1 MTDTHVLDQTPA
13 TPDHAP
19 ERPAE
24 QTLGLVA
31 MILSLTAVVTG
42 FNTPLAIAGLVVGI
56 IAARRESRRA
66 FALTGVWVGA
76 GILVLEF
83 LGLVG
88 MLGAGAATLL
98 LHVIAY

>member
-19 ERPAE
+19 ERPVE

-42 FNTPLAIAGLVVGI
+42 FNTPLAIAGLVAGI
-56 IAARRESRRA
+56 IAGV
-66 FALTGVWVGA
+66 FAWRTRST
-76 GILVLEF
+76 
-83 LGLVG
+83 LGTIIVG
-88 MLGAGAATLL
+88 MGMLHLWPLL
-98 LHVIAY
+98 SDALLALVRG